1 MSNLIRVDGLDGKA
15 GRAVIIRRDLK
26 TPGRIYFEGPKFA
39 SMTPD
44 QAIAIANRI
53 ADVLDGTN

>member
-44 QAIAIANRI
+44 QAITIANRI
-53 ADVLDGTN
+53 ADVLDDTN